1 MRRMLDINNPVM
13 KILTGIFDLMMLSV
27 LWAVFSLPVLT
38 MGAASAAM
46 YKTAYSYV
54 RKGEEYLWKTFWT
67 AFKSNLKRSTLA
79 WLVVLA
85 VLGLLVLDA
94 AVFRGMLI
102 RNEAFGWVYYVV
114 LVLTVLALTW
124 TVYLSAYSARFNG
137 TVREVLHF
145 SFLLFRLHPL
155 KTLLVAGEVLVG
167 ILTAL
172 SFPALLILIP
182 AAVYW
187 GASFPI
193 DWVFLQHLQP
203 ADRERMEKENES

>member
-1 MRRMLDINNPVM
+1 MRRLLDINNPVM
-13 KILTGIFDLMMLSV
+13 KILTGIFDLMVLSV
-27 LWAVFSLPVLT
+27 LWAVFSLPIVT

-46 YKTAYSYV
+46 YKTAYSYI
-54 RKGEEYLWKTFWT
+54 RKGEEYLWKTFWL

-79 WLVVLA
+79 WLIVLVVMA
-85 VLGLLVLDA
+85 LLVLDA

-102 RNEAFGWVYYVV
+102 RKEAFGWVYYAV
-114 LVLTVLALTW
+114 LVLIVFALAW
-124 TVYLSAYSARFNG
+124 TIYLSAYSARFNG
-137 TVREVLHF
+137 TVKEVLHF

-155 KTLLVAGEVLVG
+155 KTLLVTGEVLVA

-187 GASFPI
+187 AASFPI
-193 DWVFLQHLQP
+193 EWVFLQHLQP
-203 ADRERMEKENES
+203 ADRERVEKENES